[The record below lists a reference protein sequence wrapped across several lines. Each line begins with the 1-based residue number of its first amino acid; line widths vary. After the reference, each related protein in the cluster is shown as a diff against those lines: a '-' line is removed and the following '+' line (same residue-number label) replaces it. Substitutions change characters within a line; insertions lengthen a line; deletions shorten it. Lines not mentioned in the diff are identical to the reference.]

1 VDCPPPHATVTVVGD
16 AELQAALAAHIKD
29 FGAAVNLTLALKDP
43 IAEVAG
49 KTAGA
54 FKAVGDIGVSGAAC
68 LASSISAAVE
78 AQASI
83 SVSVEASAS
92 VSASSS

>member
-1 VDCPPPHATVTVVGD
+1 VVVVGD
-16 AELQAALAAHIKD
+16 AALQAALSAHIAD
-29 FGAAVNLTLALKDP
+29 FGEAFNLTLALREP

-49 KTAGA
+49 KTIGA
-54 FKAVGDIGVSGAAC
+54 FQAIGDVGLSGAAC
-68 LASSISAAVE
+68 MSSSLSAAVE

-92 VSASSS
+92 VSASGG